1 MIKTGSLSVFFSASL
16 ALLALSAAAQ
26 NSAPQNS
33 PPRHPT
39 SALERAAAA
48 TELPLSP
55 WGPYSQAH
63 CGPCFIADR
72 FQAER
77 FTFPIVVGQRRL
89 DSQMR
94 IVSQTN
100 GKTRMRSERV
110 ALERRLMGL
119 SPMQAWEDDRPTAE
133 AANAWNRWTRL
144 READGSGLYW
154 SYSGL
159 FAPAAL
165 SETVLN
171 SPSLDGKISPPAAWT
186 AGETTI
192 SYFPANVYPGG
203 DGLLIR
209 VTLTNRAAVPQTYFV
224 DLLGGKDAD
233 SSRVAQGDLAIER
246 DPITDGMI
254 VKSKKA
260 DIVFAL
266 ASNAAGYSQRA
277 YRVSGAYFSPE
288 GAVCQRSRAGAAL
301 PFGLLPDAAET
312 SNGKTSK
319 PAKKSASW
327 GLLRVDDIAIAPGET
342 VTISLCVGIGKAND
356 DAADAALSLLAQCD
370 DLLPNGVK
378 RGGGLATKAANA
390 HRAARFNSGSEAIDR
405 LMAQSMT
412 NTPEADF
419 RRVGIASRRDAQN
432 IPAGTYEAASGGW
445 TAMGWSAYRQDW
457 SAAQLN
463 ACFLTNGLLEPV
475 ANPQATPPT
484 NLFALWELYQRT
496 RDKAMLTRFYPY
508 AKRRYLELTTAGR
521 ITADRA
527 LFAWSAPPPR
537 SGLKLAGMPA
547 YGPKPMPADLPSRA
561 YAPDYSAYVIRA
573 AKILR
578 LMAEETQQS
587 AAEMLRY
594 GRDINAATIALNDT
608 LWDAKHDTYAAKA
621 VNGVPTP
628 EKDDAAIS
636 LLPLIAG
643 SASVPPVHRDIITK
657 RLTDPALFWSD
668 AGIRSLSKAG
678 LNYRSNLAG
687 EGAVS
692 FGQNWLLWKA
702 LLDANETATA
712 QKLAENLLHAYAAQS
727 AAYHCPEALDGDTG
741 AAFGASDF
749 TGDSCALIPL
759 YQAYHTPGFVSSG
772 WDLDIR
778 SQHYEREKDTL
789 RIGWR
794 VINLDSSEPL
804 LCVMGRPNG
813 TYQMTGSLSGV
824 VTADANGLLTLTAPR
839 DSTTQALEISPLQ

>member
-1 MIKTGSLSVFFSASL
+1 MLKTASRSVLFSAPL
-16 ALLALSAAAQ
+16 ALLAFSAAAQ
-26 NSAPQNS
+26 NSAPQTA
-33 PPRHPT
+33 PRRPI

-72 FQAER
+72 FHAER
-77 FTFPIVVGQRRL
+77 FAFPIVVGQRRL
-89 DSQMR
+89 ESQMR
-94 IVSQTN
+94 IVSQPN

-119 SPMQAWEDDRPTAE
+119 SPMQAWEDDRPTAD
-133 AANAWNRWTRL
+133 AANAWNRWSRL

-171 SPSLDGKISPPAAWT
+171 SPDLDGKTSPPAAWT
-186 AGETTI
+186 AGEATI
-192 SYFPANVYPGG
+192 AYFPANVYPGG

-209 VTLTNRAAVPQTYFV
+209 VTLTNRAAAPQTYFV
-224 DLLGGKDAD
+224 DLLGGRDAD
-233 SSRVAQGDLAIER
+233 STRAAPGDFAIER
-246 DPITDGMI
+246 DPLTDGMI

-260 DIVFAL
+260 DLVFAL
-266 ASNAAGYSQRA
+266 ASNAAAYSQRA

-288 GAVCQRSRAGAAL
+288 GAVCPRSAAGAAL
-301 PFGLLPDAAET
+301 PFGLLPDAAE
-312 SNGKTSK
+312 SANGNDSK
-319 PAKKSASW
+319 RAKKSAAW
-327 GLLRVDDIAIAPGET
+327 GLLRVDEIAVAPGET

-356 DAADAALSLLAQCD
+356 EAADAALSLLAQCD
-370 DLLPNGVK
+370 DFLPNGVR

-390 HRAARFNSGSEAIDR
+390 HRAARFNSGNEAIDR
-405 LMAQSMT
+405 LMAQSLT
-412 NTPEADF
+412 NIPEMDF
-419 RRVGIASRRDAQN
+419 RRVGVASRREAQN
-432 IPAGTYEAASGGW
+432 SPAGTYNPANGGW
-445 TAMGWSAYRQDW
+445 AALGWSAYRQDW
-457 SAAQLN
+457 CAAQLN
-463 ACFLTNGLLEPV
+463 AFFLTNGLLEPV

-496 RDKAMLTRFYPY
+496 RDRAMLTRFYPF
-508 AKRRYLELTTAGR
+508 AKRRYLELATAGR
-521 ITADRA
+521 ITANRA
-527 LFAWSAPPPR
+527 LFAWTAPPPR
-537 SGLKLAGMPA
+537 SELELAGMPA
-547 YGPKPMPADLPSRA
+547 YGPKPMPADPPSRA

-578 LMAEETQQS
+578 LMAEETRQS
-587 AAEMLRY
+587 AAEMLQY
-594 GRDINAATIALNDT
+594 GRDINAATAALNDT

-621 VNGVPTP
+621 VNGIPIP
-628 EKDDAAIS
+628 EKEDAEIS

-643 SASVPPVHRDIITK
+643 NGAIPPTHRAILTR

-678 LNYRSNLAG
+678 QNYRSNLAG
-687 EGAVS
+687 EGAIH

-702 LLDANETATA
+702 LLDLNETATA

-741 AAFGASDF
+741 AAFGVPDF

-794 VINLDSSEPL
+794 VVNLDSSEPL

-813 TYQMTGSLSGV
+813 KYQLTGSLSGV
-824 VTADANGLLTLTAPR
+824 ATADQNGLLTLTAPR
-839 DSTTQALEISPLQ
+839 DATTQALEISPIAQ